1 MKTFNAL
8 VLAAVSTHAEE
19 RGMTPPKRLEK
30 LQNNFKSWL
39 TENLDSPNVH
49 PNLINKWN
57 GHVDK
62 IVSNM
67 LRAYSR
73 PVCGFFD
80 SSIKHGGPDP
90 NTHQRPDGKE
100 RRPIDRKRRQTDDD
114 SSDGTDLLKYDKNN
128 PIKGLNQILGNFRT
142 WAERHINECWGQRK
156 HNHVSNRMQRWIRN
170 ALLII

>member
-1 MKTFNAL
+1 MIVGKVKNVFDFVQRLGYASIIGFFNDF
-8 VLAAVSTHAEE
+8 SDII
-19 RGMTPPKRLEK
+19 KNK
-30 LQNNFKSWL
+30 L
-39 TENLDSPNVH
+39 T
-49 PNLINKWN
+49 IRWN

-67 LRAYSR
+67 LKAYSR

-80 SSIKHGGPDP
+80 SNIKHGGPDP